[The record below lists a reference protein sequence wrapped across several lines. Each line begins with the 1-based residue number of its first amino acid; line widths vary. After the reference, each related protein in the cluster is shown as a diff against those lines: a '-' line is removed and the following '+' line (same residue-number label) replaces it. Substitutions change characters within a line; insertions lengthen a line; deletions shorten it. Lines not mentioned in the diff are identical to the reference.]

1 MLFSKKGEI
10 DTIYT
15 VSLPAYHA
23 LILYRL
29 VREEVDKNKA
39 NFTQKQQEILTALTQ
54 RVYDD
59 REAEKR
65 LFEIQNVLMTLIRL
79 ESLIWDEYVR
89 KHEFYTIT
97 ELKMVKL
104 DLPSKAYELILSILQ
119 RKIGEMTEKQLEY
132 LNKNFRKPDKLHE
145 YLESVNKLVEIK
157 GYFEDVKNSI

>member
-1 MLFSKKGEI
+1 MLFSKKGET

-15 VSLPAYHA
+15 VNIPTNHA

-29 VREEVDKNKA
+29 VREETDKHKA
-39 NFTQKQQEILTALTQ
+39 EFTMKQKEVLTALTQ
-54 RVYDD
+54 RAYDD

-65 LFEIQNVLMTLIRL
+65 LFEIQGDLMTLIRL
-79 ESLIWDEYVR
+79 ESLIWNEYVR

-97 ELKMVKL
+97 ELNMLEL
-104 DLPSKAYELILSILQ
+104 DIPSKAYKLIMSILH
-119 RKIGEMTEKQLEY
+119 RKIEEMTEKQLEY

-145 YLESVNKLVEIK
+145 YLESINKLVELK